1 MAGARTLLLAAVAL
15 TATHAAKAD
24 EGALTLKEG
33 AGRDIVAV
41 RCIGCHSLDYIETN
55 SPFMTKKQWEAEVA
69 KMINAFGA
77 DIDAA
82 SAKTIVDYL
91 TKFYGRGG

>member
-1 MAGARTLLLAAVAL
+1 
-15 TATHAAKAD
+15 
-24 EGALTLKEG
+24 
-33 AGRDIVAV
+33 
-41 RCIGCHSLDYIETN
+41 
-55 SPFMTKKQWEAEVA
+55 MTEKQWEAEVA